1 MKKMVQSHYKIA
13 IKLNINKLYQNMASS
28 YMFIKAS

>member
-28 YMFIKAS
+28 YIVYQS